1 MMPASIEMDELLR
14 SREPRGYGGRFYG
27 AYPALVLDVVDADG
41 QGKVQVS
48 LPWSPD
54 ASGASYSAWARV
66 ATLMAGNNQGSWF
79 IPDVGVEVLLI
90 FLGGDPRQPCVIG
103 ALWNGQDSPP
113 QSMDSAGQNN
123 VKKLRSRTG
132 VAITMDDTQGSQMLK
147 LETPGGQSIT
157 LQDGPGSITIQDS
170 NGNSITLNAS
180 GITLDTSAQT
190 SISAS
195 QHQVTAGMVTVN
207 AGMSTFNGVTTHDT
221 VITNSVVSASYTPGA
236 GNIW

>member
-1 MMPASIEMDELLR
+1 MTPATIEMDEMLS

-27 AYPALVLDVVDADG
+27 AYPALVLNVIDKDG
-41 QGKVQVS
+41 EGKVQVS

-54 ASGASYSAWARV
+54 SSGASYSAWARV
-66 ATLMAGNNQGSWF
+66 ATMMAGNNQGSWF

-103 ALWNGQDSPP
+103 ALWNGQDAPP
-113 QSMDSAGQNN
+113 QSMDGAGANN
-123 VKKLRSRTG
+123 IKKIRSRTG
-132 VAITMDDTQGSQMLK
+132 VAITMDDTQGAQMLK

-170 NGNSITLNAS
+170 NGNSIKLDSS
-180 GITLDTSAQT
+180 GITLDTSSQI
-190 SISAS
+190 SMSAS
-195 QHQVTAGMVTVN
+195 QAQVTAGMVTVN
-207 AGMSTFNGVTTHDT
+207 AGMSQFNGTTNHDT
-221 VITNSVVSASYTPGA
+221 VITNSIVSASYTPGA

>member
-1 MMPASIEMDELLR
+1 MMPVYIETEEMLH
-14 SREPRGYGGRFYG
+14 SREPKGYGGRFYG
-27 AYPALVLDVVDADG
+27 AYPALVLDVVDPDG
-41 QGKVQVS
+41 VGKVKVS

-54 ASGASYSAWARV
+54 SSGASYSAWARM
-66 ATLMAGNNQGSWF
+66 ATMMAGNNQGSWF

-157 LQDGPGSITIQDS
+157 LQDGTFQDS
-170 NGNSITLNAS
+170 NGNSVTLNSS
-180 GITLDTSAQT
+180 GISVDTSAQT

-207 AGMSTFNGVTTHDT
+207 AGMSTFNGVT
-221 VITNSVVSASYTPGA
+221 ITNSIVSASYTPGA

>member
-1 MMPASIEMDELLR
+1 MMPASIEMEEILC

-27 AYPALVLDVVDADG
+27 AYPALVQSVVDTDG

-103 ALWNGQDSPP
+103 ALWNGKDSPP
-113 QSMDSAGQNN
+113 QSMDSAGNN
-123 VKKLRSRTG
+123 NIKKLRSRNG
-132 VAITMDDTQGSQMLK
+132 VAITLDDTQGTEALT
-147 LETPGGQSIT
+147 LETPGGQKIT
-157 LQDGPGSITIQDS
+157 MQDGPGSIMIQDS
-170 NGNSITLNAS
+170 NGNSIKLDSS
-180 GITLDTSAQT
+180 GITLNSSAQI
-190 SISAS
+190 SLSAS
-195 QHQVTAGMVTVN
+195 QTQVTSGSVTVN
-207 AGMSTFNGVTTHDT
+207 AALSQFNGATNHDSI
-221 VITNSVVSASYTPGA
+221 ITSSIVSASYTPGA
-236 GNIW
+236 GNIL